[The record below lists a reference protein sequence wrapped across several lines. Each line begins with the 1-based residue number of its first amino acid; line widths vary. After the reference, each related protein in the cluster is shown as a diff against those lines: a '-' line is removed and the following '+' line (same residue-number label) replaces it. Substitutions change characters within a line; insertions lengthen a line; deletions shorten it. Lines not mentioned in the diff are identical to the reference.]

1 MKNYVLIT
9 GGFGFVGYNL
19 ANKLSKLGK
28 KIIII
33 DNLYNSTVKKLNKNI
48 LFFNLDLSKRKSLNV
63 LESYKIDVIYH
74 LAAQSSNATSFIDP
88 IEDLNFNQIATY
100 NLLEYASKKEI
111 TRFIYTSSMS
121 VYGNI
126 NNYPTIE
133 TIEKKPDSF
142 YGIHKL
148 VGEYYCNIF
157 NSYMGINFTIFR
169 LFSVYGFGQNITN
182 LDQGL
187 LSIYLGYILNGKELV
202 VKGSGERERDMIHV
216 EDVTDVL
223 INSLNNVKTFNQT
236 YNLGY
241 GKSIKIKTIINLLL
255 NVFEKEDFKV
265 IYEKETKG
273 DPFKTQADIKKLKK
287 DLDWTPKISQ
297 IQGIRNTALK
307 YKKNRGQKN

>member
-9 GGFGFVGYNL
+9 GGFGFIGYNL
-19 ANKLSKLGK
+19 SNKLSRLGK
-28 KIIII
+28 KIIIV
-33 DNLYNSTVKKLNKNI
+33 DNLYNSTVKKLSKNI
-48 LFFNLDLSKRKSLNV
+48 LFFNLDLSKRESLNV

-74 LAAQSSNATSFIDP
+74 LAAQSSNATSFNDP

-100 NLLEYASKKEI
+100 NLLEYASKKQI

-126 NNYPTIE
+126 DNYPTIE

-148 VGEYYCNIF
+148 VGEYYCDIF
-157 NSYMGINFTIFR
+157 NSYMGLNFTIFR
-169 LFSVYGFGQNITN
+169 LFSVYGYGQNISN

-223 INSLNNVKTFNQT
+223 IKSFNNIKTYNQI

-241 GKSIKIKTIINLLL
+241 GKSIKIKTVINLLL
-255 NVFEKEDFKV
+255 KVFEKENFKV
-265 IYEKETKG
+265 LYEKETKG
-273 DPFKTQADIKKLKK
+273 DPIKTQADMKKLTK
-287 DLDWTPKISQ
+287 DLDWTPKISP
-297 IQGIRNTALK
+297 IEGITNTALK
-307 YKKNRGQKN
+307 YKKFKG